1 MEDSHNQ
8 PIDIDINNSDKDR
21 AILNTYLTVSSHP
34 EYQRTA
40 SHPAVPRVLE
50 WADTLPQDQVPSADD
65 IRRLKESKQN
75 DSTLLNTLPCATATP
90 GHRDVYTTS
99 VERLGQDLDAI
110 RRALTPVSSV
120 RGEPPSPTLTAT
132 ATIATTTS
140 ATDQGDNMSTL
151 SDADDEGDQEPT
163 ATVAATNKQGEETK
177 QQNNTQEAPEERP
190 KFVYTVPKREILTK
204 EDLERFHASDAYK
217 KIFDFLDEL
226 NEAVV
231 GVTTTADC
239 HVSEV
244 TQKMLQVLDEVAQVA
259 KDYPPESGHES
270 RFGNPAFRKFYDQ
283 IGLNASHWMVDVLGV
298 HKEAGPE
305 LVGYFTQCW
314 GNRKRIDYGTGHEA
328 NFLAFLYC
336 MKELEMIKPQDYR
349 ATVLKVFVKYIEVMR
364 TLQFSYWLEPAGSH
378 GVWGLDDYHF
388 LPFLFGAAQLRG
400 HKYIRPKSIH
410 DEDVVSEFA
419 KDYMYL
425 SCIQFINSV
434 KTASLRWH
442 SPMLDDISAVKTW
455 DKVNS
460 GMIKMYKAE
469 VFGKLPI
476 MQHFLFGGMIQFQ
489 GSQPADLADDEETG
503 ADGHQHVHAFGQ
515 EFPTCCGMKIPSA
528 IAAAKAS
535 EGAAGNRALPSR
547 RIPFD

>member
-1 MEDSHNQ
+1 MEDSHNR
-8 PIDIDINNSDKDR
+8 PIDMDDKDKDR
-21 AILNTYLTVSSHP
+21 AIVNTYLTVSSHP
-34 EYQRTA
+34 EYQRTTE
-40 SHPAVPRVLE
+40 HPTVPRVLE

-65 IRRLKESKQN
+65 IRRLKETNVDQN
-75 DSTLLNTLPCATATP
+75 ESTPSSSLSATNIP

-120 RGEPPSPTLTAT
+120 RGEPPSPTLTAA
-132 ATIATTTS
+132 ATITSTTS
-140 ATDQGDNMSTL
+140 TAEQGDSVSSIGEGEGEGEQEST
-151 SDADDEGDQEPT
+151 AA
-163 ATVAATNKQGEETK
+163 ATVAGDLEEAGPRDDT
-177 QQNNTQEAPEERP
+177 EAVMEERP
-190 KFVYTVPKREILTK
+190 KFVYTVPRREILTK
-204 EDLERFHASDAYK
+204 EDLERFHASDAYQ
-217 KIFDFLDEL
+217 KIFDFLGEL
-226 NEAVV
+226 NESVV
-231 GVTTTADC
+231 GVPTTAEC
-239 HVSEV
+239 HVSPV
-244 TQKMLQVLDEVAQVA
+244 TEKLLRVLDEVAQVA

-283 IGLNASHWMVDVLGV
+283 VGLNASHWMVDVLGV
-298 HKEAGPE
+298 HTEAGPE
-305 LVGYFTQCW
+305 VVGYFTQCW

-336 MKELEMIKPQDYR
+336 LKELEMIKQEDYR
-349 ATVLKVFVKYIEVMR
+349 ATVIKVFVKYIEVMR

-410 DEDVVSEFA
+410 DEDVVSEFS

-425 SCIQFINSV
+425 ACIQFINSV

-489 GSQPADLADDEETG
+489 GSQPANLADDDETG

-528 IAAAKAS
+528 IAAAKAN
-535 EGAAGNRALPSR
+535 EGAAGSRALPSR